1 MKLLQQIELIERL
14 DQLIRLKATGNP
26 KNLATKLEV
35 SEATLYRAIEAIKSM
50 GAPVEFSIRYQS
62 YVYSKEVNFMCGF
75 FMKGLT
81 PDETKKVN
89 GGFGLLTYFSVFN

>member
-26 KNLATKLEV
+26 KKLAAKLEI
-35 SEATLYRAIEAIKSM
+35 SEATLYRAIESIKSM

-62 YVYSKEVNFMCGF
+62 YVYLEEVNFMCGF
-75 FMKGLT
+75 LVKELA
-81 PDETKKVN
+81 PAEIKKVN
-89 GGFGLLTYFSVFN
+89 GGFGHLIYFLKF